1 MTKIIDYTINESD
14 LLNMDEK
21 SLADI
26 FMYADRDRKELVI
39 AEKIYWWCIKEIN
52 RRLDT
57 GEISMYLN

>member
-14 LLNMDEK
+14 LINMDEK

-26 FMYADRDRKELVI
+26 FMYADRDRKELEI

-52 RRLDT
+52 RRLDA
-57 GEISMYLN
+57 GEISMYSN